1 METLGNRTAR
11 EVLEPLR
18 ASEAKIGDRT
28 IHRTVERKWESLR
41 RAGPGLVPPRYAY
54 VARRLQ
60 DTKPKGNVMDLSHLF
75 LLAWTGL
82 IFAVLGEIWLVQ
94 IVVYP
99 LFGKVGEAEYVVYHK
114 FYSSRI
120 PLPVIVPGF
129 ASFLLT
135 IPLIFL
141 APDSVPLWMLL
152 ANFACGVA
160 GLIVTVALEIPRHA
174 RLEKG
179 GKQVEVIREL
189 IRYNWPR
196 TLSITG
202 SAFLTLLMLLS
213 AFQPA

>member
-1 METLGNRTAR
+1 MDFSHWL
-11 EVLEPLR
+11 LLFW
-18 ASEAKIGDRT
+18 
-28 IHRTVERKWESLR
+28 TV
-41 RAGPGLVPPRYAY
+41 
-54 VARRLQ
+54 
-60 DTKPKGNVMDLSHLF
+60 
-75 LLAWTGL
+75 L
-82 IFAVLGEIWLVQ
+82 IFAVLGEIWFVQ

-99 LFGKVGEAEYVVYHK
+99 LFGKVGPHEYVAYHK

-141 APDSVPLWMLL
+141 GPDSVPLWVYL
-152 ANFACGVA
+152 ANFACGVV
-160 GLIVTVALEIPRHA
+160 GLLVTVGLEIPRHA

-179 GKQVEVIREL
+179 GKQEKVIREL

-202 SAFLTLLMLLS
+202 SAFLTLLMLVS
-213 AFQPA
+213 AFSPV